1 MTQITSPI
9 RKPNVVKV
17 RSGGLDV
24 VMRSP
29 SSSSSSSREQFRCCA
44 FFGAVVLVVTFAI
57 VTAAAGHGDGSGV
70 GYGGERSLSSCE
82 YRGTSTPNVELMAM
96 IPSTVREYAT
106 THEHQHRTLQHHFA
120 NYITG
125 GHTLHNYNFLAYL
138 AETYGDCRPLL
149 QVGDANAAITLALSS
164 SSSNT
169 ARVKVYDPTTTIYGR
184 SVPGL
189 RGRRAKW
196 MRQLLAHQLD
206 VTFMAD
212 DLNQADADVFRQ
224 HVLTSWL
231 IVLSGSVPQRTFL
244 QRLIDDSST
253 TPGGTAFSGLVVI
266 DQIHAK
272 GDMQTWWSNLVAQQ
286 WQAPEDGGD
295 HHDSAQHRP
304 YRAYDVTSIADHPM
318 GLLDFSRR
326 VHVLVGS
333 GGGDAS
339 GGADGSSSSSNGS
352 GGGDEQK
359 QVAIVAL

>member
-29 SSSSSSSREQFRCCA
+29 SSSSSSREQFRCCA
-44 FFGAVVLVVTFAI
+44 FFGAVALVVTFAM
-57 VTAAAGHGDGSGV
+57 VTAAGQGDGSG
-70 GYGGERSLSSCE
+70 YGGGDQSLASCE

-125 GHTLHNYNFLAYL
+125 GHTLHDYSFLAYL

-164 SSSNT
+164 SSTT
-169 ARVKVYDPTTTIYGR
+169 ARVKVYDPTTTTYGR

-206 VTFMAD
+206 VTFLAD
-212 DLNQADADVFRQ
+212 DLNQVHSDAFRQ

-231 IVLSGSVPQRTFL
+231 IVVSGSVPQRAFL
-244 QRLIDDSST
+244 QRLIDDSA
-253 TPGGTAFSGLVVI
+253 TPGGAFSGLVVI

-272 GDMQTWWSNLVAQQ
+272 GDMQTWWSDLVAQQ

-295 HHDSAQHRP
+295 HHDSAHHRP

-326 VHVLVGS
+326 VHVMVGS
-333 GGGDAS
+333 SSGNDAS
-339 GGADGSSSSSNGS
+339 GGADGSSSSDA

-359 QVAIVAL
+359 QVAILTF